1 MERYSS
7 YLWSDYLTN
16 TISAKKKLLFS
27 FGLLFLLWITV
38 AVISVFLGTYE
49 VNPIKA
55 IFSGDELSRTI
66 YFQIRIPRV
75 LMAAVAG
82 GILAISGASL
92 QALFR
97 NPLASP
103 FTLGVSGGSSLGAL
117 IAIRL
122 GLAETLLGFSS
133 IEIFSFVFSIFTI
146 FFVYSV
152 SKVRGVVS
160 TGRLLL
166 AGVVANF
173 LYSALVLLIQFFSD
187 FTQSLQTIR
196 WIMGSLDI
204 AGFDTIWK
212 TLLFAIPGCVILF
225 SMTKEMNLF
234 ALGDDVASSLG
245 VNVNRTEKTIY
256 FATSLAASAVI
267 SATGPIGFV
276 GLIIPHVL
284 RMIIGVDN
292 RILLPCSF
300 LLGASFL
307 TAADTVCR
315 TILSPIE
322 IPVGII
328 TASCGGVFFLWLLM
342 RMKKEVII

>member
-1 MERYSS
+1 VIFY
-7 YLWSDYLTN
+7 N
-16 TISAKKKLLFS
+16 TMSAKKKLVIS
-27 FGLLFLLWITV
+27 FTLLFLLWIV
-38 AVISVFLGTYE
+38 IAGISVFSGTYKAD
-49 VNPIKA
+49 PISA

-66 YFQIRIPRV
+66 YFQIRIPRM
-75 LMAAVAG
+75 LMAAIAG
-82 GILAISGASL
+82 GVLAISGASL

-97 NPLASP
+97 NPLACP
-103 FTLGVSGGSSLGAL
+103 FTLGISGGASLGAL

-133 IEIFSFVFSIFTI
+133 IEIFAFVFSIFTI

-173 LYSALVLLIQFFSD
+173 LYAALVLFIQFFSD
-187 FTQSLQTIR
+187 FTQSLQTVR
-196 WIMGSLDI
+196 WIMGSLDVV
-204 AGFDTIWK
+204 GFNAIWK
-212 TLLFAIPGCVILF
+212 TLIFVIPGCLILF
-225 SMTKEMNLF
+225 SITKDMNLF

-245 VNVNRTEKTIY
+245 VNVNGMEKTIY
-256 FATSLAASAVI
+256 FATSLAASAVV

-276 GLIIPHVL
+276 GLMIPHVL

-307 TAADTVCR
+307 TAADTLSR
-315 TILSPIE
+315 TILSPVE

-342 RMKKEVII
+342 RMKREMIV